1 MAFLLDTNVVSE
13 TRKPRPHPAVMA
25 WIGAYATQL
34 RLSAATL
41 GELQSGVE
49 ITRRNDPAKAAEIEA
64 WIDTLRRAF
73 DIIPADEPVFRRWA
87 KLMDR
92 KSDHLLIDALIAATA
107 EVHGLT
113 VATRNVRDFGALGV
127 KVVNPFEAGGGGD

>member
-1 MAFLLDTNVVSE
+1 MAFLLDTNVISE

-25 WIGAYATQL
+25 WIADNAGRL
-34 RLSAATL
+34 RLCAATL

-64 WIDTLRRAF
+64 WIDKLHRAF
-73 DIIPADEPVFRRWA
+73 DVISIDEPVFRRWA
-87 KLMDR
+87 RLMDR

-113 VATRNVRDFGALGV
+113 VATRNLRDFEALGAR
-127 KVVNPFEAGGGGD
+127 VVNPWEGRG